1 MDAEEVFIEDGE
13 EDYDDDS
20 EGDIDLDDPETAI
33 NTALNFGLS
42 TDAIAARRI
51 QEEMGEQ
58 EDIYGPPPP
67 PPETQQER
75 LERKIREPAIKKG
88 SPVKLPAHAV
98 EKGRKMVQD
107 KLEEDQLLERAS
119 LADKIQ
125 KYYKFFPHIKE
136 NAPKKGKIS
145 SADTLKLLQQEFIRC
160 ERELNN
166 SNTYESI
173 KKADVIFSYMAEKVF
188 CMFGQ
193 NAGMYTVVAKES
205 QHVVEQE
212 LKEFSIKYGDMFS
225 MGPEWRYMFKKLQIM
240 MTVIENN
247 NRGMAG
253 ATEQVDPAQEAL
265 LKNKYA
271 NL

>member
-1 MDAEEVFIEDGE
+1 MCDRMDNEFFEDDEFEGS
-13 EDYDDDS
+13 ED
-20 EGDIDLDDPETAI
+20 EIDIDNPESAI
-33 NTALNFGLS
+33 GAALNFGLS
-42 TDAIAARRI
+42 TDAIEARKM
-51 QEEMGEQ
+51 QEQLAEE
-58 EDIYGPPPP
+58 EEIYGPPQP

-75 LERKIREPAIKKG
+75 IERKIREPTVKKG

-107 KLEEDQLLERAS
+107 KLEEEQLLERAS

-145 SADTLKLLQQEFIRC
+145 SSDTLKLLQQEFIRC
-160 ERELNN
+160 EKELNN

-173 KKADVIFSYMAEKVF
+173 KKADVIFSYLTEKVF

-205 QHVVEQE
+205 QHIVEQE
-212 LKEFSIKYGDMFS
+212 LKEFSIKYGDIFS
-225 MGPEWRYMFKKLQIM
+225 MGPEWRYFFKKMQIM

-247 NRGMAG
+247 NKGI
-253 ATEQVDPAQEAL
+253 ATMSQQVDPAQEEL
-265 LKNKYA
+265 RNKKYA
-271 NL
+271 DLN